1 MKSHNKNY
9 EDKLNA
15 LYSQQKLTIA
25 NAEKLDVYDEELDG
39 YIAFRI
45 RNFMNSAVD
54 PSSGVTL
61 YYSKAEFIFERMKPF
76 IPDMTM
82 ERLNEILTKM
92 LRHGFMEL
100 KEGYYY
106 SVKSSMANMPL
117 V

>member
-1 MKSHNKNY
+1 MNAHNKNF

-39 YIAFRI
+39 YIAYRI
-45 RNFMNSAVD
+45 RGFMNSDVD
-54 PSSGVTL
+54 PASGVTI
-61 YYSKAEFIFERMKPF
+61 YYSKAEYIFDRMKPF

-92 LRHGFMEL
+92 LRHGFLEL
-100 KEGYYY
+100 KENYYY
-106 SVKSSMANMPL
+106 SVKVSMANMPL
-117 V
+117 I